1 MDFRGLVSKRM
12 WKIIFFGLKSGQVL
26 KSRAAQPHQELP
38 GVTPPPSPGVVRPV
52 TVTIP
57 RHLSSACTVIIS
69 FLTDTY
75 INCR

>member
-38 GVTPPPSPGVVRPV
+38 GVTPPPL
-52 TVTIP
+52 P
-57 RHLSSACTVIIS
+57 RGGSTRHCHNSQT
-69 FLTDTY
+69 FK
-75 INCR
+75 